1 VLYKKQYKYDPSDSK
16 FTLEVTDIGNNKPQN
31 HYYKIWIFNNRNMN
45 IWFPTVYNRI
55 CTEYFLINAIYCNI
69 TTQIIFRKKTK
80 LKICTFYETGNKQR
94 EKLFMLQIWQERYGN
109 MCNSSIKTLISNL
122 LHTARFWDNLHQV
135 RSISKYWKAK

>member
-1 VLYKKQYKYDPSDSK
+1 
-16 FTLEVTDIGNNKPQN
+16 
-31 HYYKIWIFNNRNMN
+31 MN

-135 RSISKYWKAK
+135 RSISKYWKAKKFKCVWETFKPCENLLQTRTIPCLDVFSTIIYLDHHGSIYT